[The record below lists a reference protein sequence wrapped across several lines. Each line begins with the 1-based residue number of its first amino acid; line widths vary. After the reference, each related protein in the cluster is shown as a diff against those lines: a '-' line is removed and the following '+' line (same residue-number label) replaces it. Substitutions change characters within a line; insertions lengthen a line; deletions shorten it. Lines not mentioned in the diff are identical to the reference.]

1 LEPGFFVARDK
12 KKLGPFSWGQL
23 QEMAGSGQLGPA
35 EMILPPSSGK
45 WVAASSVSGLFPA
58 PPSALAAPAAAPA
71 PRSEENARRAGNG
84 DAEADLSEAL
94 SLSASDRLALGR
106 WRSCHPTGSRMH
118 KIGIGIA
125 AVFTLVLGGAAV
137 AALVALL
144 TGPPG
149 NGWGIGVG
157 LFGALA
163 LLPGIALFFLIRRLR
178 WRVFLFD
185 KGFVLVKGGE
195 RVVLW
200 TDVKSVFR
208 GGTRLEPKLWL
219 TLEDGGRIT
228 LDSAFQGFSALSATA
243 EENVAG
249 LVLAKGAAAL
259 SRGEAVSFGKMTLSK
274 EGLENEGKPLAWPD
288 VDNLA
293 IEWRRSGNV
302 VYTAL
307 VVFKK
312 TSRGKAEWCAKRLDA
327 FPNFKAFLHLAGRF
341 TTIEAKDL

>member
-1 LEPGFFVARDK
+1 LDPSFFLARDK

-23 QEMAGSGQLGPA
+23 QDMAGSGQLGPA
-35 EMILPPSSGK
+35 EMILPPSSRT
-45 WVAASSVSGLFPA
+45 WVPASSLSGLFPA
-58 PPSALAAPAAAPA
+58 PPSAPAAPA
-71 PRSEENARRAGNG
+71 PRSAENPHRAGNW
-84 DAEADLSEAL
+84 DAKTDLSEAL
-94 SLSASDRLALGR
+94 TLSASDHHALGR
-106 WRSCHPTGSRMH
+106 WRSLHPTGSRIH
-118 KIGIGIA
+118 KISIGIA
-125 AVFTLVLGGAAV
+125 AVFTLALGGAAV

-144 TGPPG
+144 TRPPG
-149 NGWGIGVG
+149 NGWAIGVG

-178 WRVFLFD
+178 WRLFLFD
-185 KGFVLVKGGE
+185 NGFVLVKGGE

-200 TDVKSVFR
+200 TDVKSLFR

-219 TLEDGGRIT
+219 MLEDGGRIT
-228 LDSAFQGFSALSATA
+228 LDSAFQGFSTFSATA
-243 EENVAG
+243 EENVTR
-249 LVLAKGAAAL
+249 LVLANGAAAL
-259 SRGEAVSFGKMTLSK
+259 SRGQAVSFGRMTLSQ

-288 VDNLA
+288 IDRLA

-312 TSRGKAEWCAKRLDA
+312 TSRGKVEWCARRLDA
-327 FPNFKAFLHLAGRF
+327 FPNFKAFLQLAGRF